1 MVSRYSAYDAI
12 GVHLQFVLSPLNI
25 RWSLRDLYLSPRNCS
40 TKIVALITRRRTIAR
55 NIEQTKT
62 DIETG
67 ATVIVGGLRSLARSI
82 WIPFYTV
89 SRWTTSFSTI
99 PFQDRKKSVLI
110 LFYDRWN
117 IVCSDQAL
125 DDPFEQS
132 FCSIAERLYWPI
144 QFPIVEWSSSTIP
157 FEDRWMIVS
166 STDHFLRSL
175 KDRIYQTLC
184 LLWSLHDPNH

>member
-1 MVSRYSAYDAI
+1 MISA
-12 GVHLQFVLSPLNI
+12 GSLSFTQKLQYENSGTYNPKKNH
-25 RWSLRDLYLSPRNCS
+25 RQKYWTN
-40 TKIVALITRRRTIAR
+40 
-55 NIEQTKT
+55 KT

-67 ATVIVGGLRSLARSI
+67 ATVVVGGLRSLARSI

-132 FCSIAERLYWPI
+132 FCSITERLYWPI

-184 LLWSLHDPNH
+184 VLWSLHDPNH